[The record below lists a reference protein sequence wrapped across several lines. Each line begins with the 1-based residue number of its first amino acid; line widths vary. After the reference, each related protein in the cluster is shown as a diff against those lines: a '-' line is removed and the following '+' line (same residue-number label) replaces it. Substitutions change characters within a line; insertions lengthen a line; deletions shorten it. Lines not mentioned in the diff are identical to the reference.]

1 MNTDVHT
8 VRLRVPAFAKIN
20 LSLEVRGVRPD
31 GYHEL
36 STVFQTIKLHDVLS
50 FSPTSG
56 PFDIRCDEPACPVGR
71 TNLIWKAAQLLW
83 REGGFAGRP
92 RGVRVRLQKNIP
104 MQAGLGGGSSDAAA
118 ALVTLSK
125 MWNITLAPRQ
135 RARLAKKLGAD
146 VAFFLSGGTALG
158 EGAGDRIKALEDRPP
173 SWVVVVVPG
182 FGVSTKEAY
191 GWLDRDRDRD
201 GKTAHARSMND
212 LQAPVAARHPEIADI
227 VHTLQVAGSSHA
239 SMSGSGSAVFGLF
252 PTHAQATAAARV
264 LEAPSRH
271 VIVTRTVARG
281 EFDRRRLRES

>member
-1 MNTDVHT
+1 MITDIHPM
-8 VRLRVPAFAKIN
+8 RRRVPAFAKIN

-83 REGGFAGRP
+83 RAGGFAGRP
-92 RGVRVRLQKNIP
+92 RGIRVRLQKKIP

-118 ALVTLSK
+118 ALVTLSRI
-125 MWNITLAPRQ
+125 WRIPLSPRQ
-135 RARLAKKLGAD
+135 LARLAKKLGAD
-146 VAFFLSGGTALG
+146 VAFFLAGGTALG
-158 EGAGDRIKALEDRPP
+158 EGTGDRVKPLEDRPS

-182 FGVSTKEAY
+182 FGVNTKEAY
-191 GWLDRDRDRD
+191 GWLDSDRCDNRPH
-201 GKTAHARSMND
+201 GRSVND
-212 LQAPVAARHPEIADI
+212 LQAPVAARHPEISAIVAD
-227 VHTLQVAGSSHA
+227 LQAAGSSHA

-252 PTHAQATAAARV
+252 PTHALATAAARR
-264 LEAPSRH
+264 LERPSRR

-281 EFDRRRLRES
+281 EFDRRRFRES

>member
-1 MNTDVHT
+1 MITDGQPT
-8 VRLRVPAFAKIN
+8 RLRVPAFAKIN

-56 PFDIRCDEPACPVGR
+56 PFDIRCDDPACPLGR
-71 TNLIWKAAQLLW
+71 TNLIWKAAHLLW
-83 REGGFAGRP
+83 RAGGLPGMP
-92 RGVRVRLQKNIP
+92 RGVRVRLRKQIP

-118 ALVTLSK
+118 ALVALSK
-125 MWNITLAPRQ
+125 IWRIPLSARQ
-135 RARLAKKLGAD
+135 LARLAKKLGAD
-146 VAFFLSGGTALG
+146 VAFFLAGGTALG
-158 EGAGDRIKALEDRPP
+158 EGAGDRIKLLDDQPS

-191 GWLDRDRDRD
+191 GWLDSDRRDKR
-201 GKTAHARSMND
+201 AHGPSVND
-212 LQAPVAARHPEIADI
+212 LQAPVAARHPEISDI
-227 VHTLQVAGSSHA
+227 VTALQVAGSSHA

-252 PTHAQATAAARV
+252 QTHALATAAARG
-264 LEAPSRH
+264 LEGRSRH

-281 EFDRRRLRES
+281 EFDRRRFREA